1 MKPPSLAEPVLR
13 WGLAA
18 LFLWA
23 GISKLVRPDLFAA
36 AINNYRLL
44 PYTASVALA
53 YYLPWLELAVGSGL
67 FLKRFRSGAA
77 LLAIFLLTL
86 FSLALFSALIRGL
99 NINCGCFGNLGEPGR
114 RALTIALIRA
124 AAGWASALWLFRA
137 NEV

>member
-1 MKPPSLAEPVLR
+1 MKRPGLEPVLR

-23 GISKLVRPDLFAA
+23 GISKLTRPDLFTG

-44 PYTASVALA
+44 PYTASVVLA
-53 YYLPWLELAVGSGL
+53 YALPWLEIITGAGL
-67 FLKRFRSGAA
+67 FVRRLRSGAA
-77 LLAIFLLTL
+77 LLAIFLFTL
-86 FSLALFSALIRGL
+86 FFLALLQALIRGL
-99 NINCGCFGNLGEPGR
+99 NINCGCFGTLAEPGR

-124 AAGWASALWLFRA
+124 AAGYAAALWLFRA